1 MMKKVLNIIR
11 RVAFAGLLFLL
22 FTFISVAQP
31 RIIVLS
37 DILNEPDDS
46 QSLVRLLLYSN
57 EIEIE
62 ALVATTSYWLQE
74 NPRIDEMYNIVDA
87 YGQVVDNLKQHD
99 PRFPSHSELRSR
111 IFQGQTRYGMDA
123 VGSGKSTA
131 GSNAI
136 IDIVDQNDSRP
147 VWILLWGGGNTLAQA
162 LYDVNSSRSPSEVN
176 SFVSKIRAYDISG
189 QDDAGAWMTHTFPG
203 LIFLRSVAQWQGISP
218 TYGNFWPESHGG
230 DESVVSDDWVSS
242 NIQNNH
248 GDLGSKYRQRTVLWE
263 GDTPSFLNLIQNGL
277 NDPEKWHYGGWG
289 GRFTKDRQKN
299 PYTELGY
306 GKVKGDEDD
315 YADFYM
321 YTEETD
327 SWTYNGTTYNNRY
340 APLFRWRTDFQN
352 NFAGRMDWCLKS
364 FADANH
370 EPVAVVGTDQSTSII
385 YLNVDQGTSINLDA
399 SASSDPDGDDLNF
412 RWFYYPEPG
421 TYNGSVSINNSTS
434 SACSVQMPGNAATGD
449 SIHIVLVLKDN
460 GSPVMTSYRRVVLI
474 AGESDIA
481 PLPAPCSIDVSDVT
495 ENSAVLTWEDCSD
508 NEDGFEIFQ
517 SNNSES
523 GFVSIHKTGTNV
535 TSYTVT
541 GLNPGSRFFFKIRA
555 FNSETYSSYTQVVEV
570 NTPGNS
576 GNTVPADP
584 SNLRTEEIESTS
596 LVLRWDDNSDNET
609 GFDIEMSE
617 GSSGF
622 SLLASTNANATT
634 YNVYGLTP
642 STSYQFRIKAVN
654 TEGPSDY
661 SNIATAT
668 TSAPSSGAPQI
679 TNLENFHLDYFTGE
693 GEREITEELEILHT
707 GLITEAEIRISEN
720 YDPEHD
726 AFTFEGYSNITGYF
740 HKNLGILSLKGN
752 DTKENYE
759 QAIRKVKY
767 INQAESESA
776 TPLNKEIS
784 VFVKD
789 GTKHSNTLFREVVVN
804 IGTRSPEPQERFL
817 NLFPNPASDIITIT
831 VKDSLEG
838 NETIGIMD
846 LTGKIQLFVP
856 VQNHMISE
864 TDLRLDVSGLKTGV
878 YIIQLENQTSK
889 RTIRFIKQ

>member
-1 MMKKVLNIIR
+1 MR
-11 RVAFAGLLFLL
+11 RVASAGILFLG
-22 FTFISVAQP
+22 FTLISVAQP
-31 RIIVLS
+31 RVIVLS

-74 NPRIDEMYNIVDA
+74 NPRIDEMYSIVDA
-87 YGQVVDNLKQHD
+87 YGQVVNNLKQHD

-136 IDIVDQNDSRP
+136 IDIVDQSDSRP
-147 VWILLWGGGNTLAQA
+147 VWVLLWGGGNTLAQA
-162 LYDVNSSRSPSEVN
+162 LYDVNNSRSQSEVN

-189 QDDAGAWMTHTFPG
+189 QDDAGAWMTHNFPN
-203 LIFLRSVAQWQGISP
+203 LIYLRSVAQWQGISP

-230 DESVVSDDWVSS
+230 DESVISDEWVSS

-248 GDLGSKYRQRTVLWE
+248 GVLGSKYRQRTVLWE
-263 GDTPSFLNLIQNGL
+263 GDSPSFLHLIQNGL

-321 YTEETD
+321 FSEATD

-364 FADANH
+364 FSEANH
-370 EPVAVVGTDQSTSII
+370 EPLAVIGSDQSSDVI
-385 YLNVDQGTSINLDA
+385 YLNVDQGTSISLNA
-399 SASSDPDGDDLNF
+399 SGSSDPDGDNLNF

-421 TYNGSVSINNSTS
+421 TYGGNVSITNSS
-434 SACSVQMPGNAATGD
+434 SSTCSVQMPGNAATGD

-460 GSPVMTSYRRVVLI
+460 GSPAMTSYRRVVLI
-474 AGESDIA
+474 AGESDIV

-495 ENSAVLTWEDCSD
+495 ENSATLTWEDCSD

-517 SNNSES
+517 SSNPQS
-523 GFVSIHKTGTNV
+523 GFASIHKTGANV
-535 TSYTVT
+535 ISYQVT
-541 GLNPGSRFFFKIRA
+541 GLNSGSRFFFKIRA

-576 GNTVPADP
+576 GNTVPANP
-584 SNLRTEEIESTS
+584 SNLRTEEIQSTS
-596 LVLRWDDNSDNET
+596 LVLRWNDNSNNET
-609 GFDIEMSE
+609 GFDIEISE
-617 GSSGF
+617 GSSDF
-622 SLLASTNANATT
+622 NLLASTNANASA
-634 YNVYGLTP
+634 YNVYNLTA
-642 STSYQFRIKAVN
+642 STSYQFRVKAVN
-654 TEGPSDY
+654 SEGASGY
-661 SNIATAT
+661 SNVASAT
-668 TSAPSSGAPQI
+668 TSAPTTGAPQI
-679 TNLENFHLDYFTGE
+679 TNLENFHLDYFIGE
-693 GEREITEELEILHT
+693 GEREITEQLEILHT

-720 YDPEHD
+720 FDPLHD
-726 AFTFEGYSNITGYF
+726 EFTFEGHSNITGYF
-740 HKNLGILSLKGN
+740 HQNLGILSLKGN
-752 DTKENYE
+752 DTKDNYE

-767 INQAESESA
+767 LNKAESESA
-776 TPLNKEIS
+776 TPTNKEIS

-789 GTKHSNTLFREVVVN
+789 GIKHSNTLFRPLVVN
-804 IGTRSPEPQERFL
+804 IGTRSPEPEERFL
-817 NLFPNPASDIITIT
+817 NLYPNPALDVITIS

-838 NETIGIMD
+838 DETISIID
-846 LTGKIQLFVP
+846 LSGKIQLQVP
-856 VQNHMISE
+856 LHNHRISE
-864 TDLRLDVSGLKTGV
+864 TDFRLDVSGLKSGI
-878 YIIQLENQTSK
+878 YIIHLENQKTK
-889 RTIRFIKQ
+889 RTLRFMKQ